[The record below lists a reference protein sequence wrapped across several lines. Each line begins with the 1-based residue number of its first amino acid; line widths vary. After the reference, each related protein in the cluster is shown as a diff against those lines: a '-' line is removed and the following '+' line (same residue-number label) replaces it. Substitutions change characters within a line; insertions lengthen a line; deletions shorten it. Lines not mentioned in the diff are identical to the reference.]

1 MELKT
6 LIRTQSHFKAAGRW
20 DIDFHLP
27 AVEIGRFEKKLI
39 KEVGD
44 VAFVAKEKRD
54 PTAKPEDVF
63 KYVDIAS
70 IDVQTGEIIN
80 PQDLS
85 GEEAPSRA
93 RKVIRAFDVLI
104 STCRPTRGAISV
116 VPVELHNQVASTAFT
131 VLRAKPGVNPYYLH
145 YAIRLTSTLEQFRKW
160 STGSSYPAIL
170 DGDVLKTRIPVPDLD
185 KQEEIAAQIMG
196 AFIVRHQAIRDANA
210 NWLGKLDAIT
220 GALGKG
226 AGRAIEE
233 SIASQIRDTSLK
245 SIEATLKDLPTLT
258 FDPPGRRGRNRTDD
272 ETLLDLI
279 AEAA

>member
-6 LIRTQSHFKAAGRW
+6 LIRTQNHFKSAGRW

-27 AVEIGRFEKKLI
+27 PVEIKRFDKKLI
-39 KEVGD
+39 KKVDD
-44 VAFVAKEKRD
+44 VAFVANEKRD
-54 PTAKPEDVF
+54 PTAHPEDTF

-70 IDVQTGEIIN
+70 IDISTGEIVT

-116 VPVELHNQVASTAFT
+116 VPIELHNQIASTAFT

-145 YAIRLTSTLEQFRKW
+145 YAIRLASTLEQFRKW

-170 DGDVLKTRIPVPDLD
+170 DADVLKSRIPVPDLD
-185 KQEEIAAQIMG
+185 EQEEIAAQIMS
-196 AFIVRHQAIRDANA
+196 AFMVRSQAIKDANT
-210 NWLGKLDAIT
+210 NWFEKLNSIT
-220 GALGKG
+220 HALGTD
-226 AGRAIEE
+226 
-233 SIASQIRDTSLK
+233 SQISIQNKPLSMRANTSLNF
-245 SIEATLKDLPTLT
+245 IETTLNDLPPLM
-258 FDPPGRRGRNRTDD
+258 FDPPGRRGRGRTDD
-272 ETLLDLI
+272 KGFDFVV
-279 AEAA
+279 EAA